1 MMENLKEIIGR
12 ATMALVAIAMAWAAT
27 WLVIFVVKSSSSD
40 VTYGLPLFLVLALVL
55 YVMALALACFV
66 FASRDPSKARVGR
79 VMTWADKIS
88 QGMSYLLAFALEICE
103 FW

>member
-1 MMENLKEIIGR
+1 MMENIREIIGR
-12 ATMALVAIAMAWAAT
+12 ATMALVAIVLAWAAT
-27 WLVIFVVKSSSSD
+27 WLVIFVIKSSSSN
-40 VTYGLPLFLVLALVL
+40 VTYGLPLFLVLALIL
-55 YVMALALACFV
+55 YVMALGLICFV

-88 QGMSYLLAFALEICE
+88 AGMSHLLVFALELCE